1 MSFILV
7 PNVGSDVVINGWNWR
22 PTLILLNRAGL
33 LSDEEYERMGA
44 NGCGGCADA
53 EKAKQFADVIDAQLK
68 GMKEGERMRAD
79 LSVTAA
85 PQPLDLKSDPN
96 ELYSACFDWLV
107 RFRDFCRSSG
117 GFEVV

>member
-7 PNVGSDVVINGWNWR
+7 PKAGSDLVINGWNWR
-22 PTLILLNRAGL
+22 PTLMLLSGAGL
-33 LSDEEYERMGA
+33 LSTEEFERMGA

-53 EKAKQFADVIDAQLK
+53 AKTARFAEVIDAQLK
-68 GMKEGERMRAD
+68 KMKSGERMRAD
-79 LSVTAA
+79 LSVTAS

-96 ELYSACFDWLV
+96 ELYSASFDWLL
-107 RFRDFCRSSG
+107 RFRDFCRASG

>member
-22 PTLILLNRAGL
+22 PTLLLLSRAGL
-33 LSDEEYERMGA
+33 LTTEEYERMGM

-53 EKAKQFADVIDAQLK
+53 ERAERFAEAIDAQLK
-68 GMKEGERMRAD
+68 RMKEGERMRAD
-79 LSVTAA
+79 LSVTAS
-85 PQPLDLKSDPN
+85 PQPLDLNSDTN
-96 ELYSACFDWLV
+96 ELYSACFEWLV